1 MAAGW
6 LNSSEEICPPNTKV
20 WESGWDERERGD
32 KRSIDTLTLPCILLP
47 GFAHVTLRR
56 RRLPPGICDE
66 KVGPFSA
73 HKTASGNL
81 CPKGWPFLATDAFGA
96 VLKCNCYSFWPGI
109 WTYKWV
115 FISNVCLFM
124 GLWTFLWLQAFA
136 KSKHFTFEKVEY
148 LNFYKVQIFEQDG
161 KKGGKRKWDKS
172 DKWDKAR
179 CQQCCAGV
187 QDKDSTHTRP
197 SHSALITSINC
208 FRRNKCVDCSPGKWL
223 FL

>member
-1 MAAGW
+1 MQVICDEDAGKFNNVTDMNNGRANLMRTQIVMAAGW

-32 KRSIDTLTLPCILLP
+32 KRSIDTLTLHLHSTPRLCPCHPQAQETASWNLW
-47 GFAHVTLRR
+47 R
-56 RRLPPGICDE
+56 

-115 FISNVCLFM
+115 FISNV
-124 GLWTFLWLQAFA
+124 
-136 KSKHFTFEKVEY
+136 
-148 LNFYKVQIFEQDG
+148 
-161 KKGGKRKWDKS
+161 
-172 DKWDKAR
+172 
-179 CQQCCAGV
+179 
-187 QDKDSTHTRP
+187 
-197 SHSALITSINC
+197 
-208 FRRNKCVDCSPGKWL
+208 
-223 FL
+223 

>member
-1 MAAGW
+1 M
-6 LNSSEEICPPNTKV
+6 N
-20 WESGWDERERGD
+20 EREVIKD
-32 KRSIDTLTLPCILLP
+32 QLTLSLSLCILLP
-47 GFAHVTLRR
+47 GYAHVTLRR

-136 KSKHFTFEKVEY
+136 KSKSFSFWKTLNIWTFTKCEY
-148 LNFYKVQIFEQDG
+148 LSRMERREERG
-161 KKGGKRKWDKS
+161 SGTSRTSG
-172 DKWDKAR
+172 
-179 CQQCCAGV
+179 
-187 QDKDSTHTRP
+187 TRRGA
-197 SHSALITSINC
+197 SSVVLVSRTRIVHILAQHIL
-208 FRRNKCVDCSPGKWL
+208 R
-223 FL
+223 